1 MSERKKDN
9 RGGAGGTRPAELAI
23 DWELFDKLAGIQC
36 SVSEMAFVLGM
47 HPDTVNEACKRVHG
61 VTADA
66 YRASRAHG
74 GRVALRRRQFEI
86 ALEGNPTMLIWLG
99 KQMLGQADKAEQ
111 RVEHVVRDTREMTRE
126 EVEAELA
133 QLDREETAPAEH

>member
-1 MSERKKDN
+1 MTAKKDR
-9 RGGAGGTRPAELAI
+9 RGGAGGTQPLEHSI
-23 DWELFDKLAGIQC
+23 DWDAFDKLAGLQC
-36 SVSEMAFVLGM
+36 SASEMAFFFGCHHDALN
-47 HPDTVNEACKRVHG
+47 DACKRTHG
-61 VTADA
+61 CTLGE
-66 YRASRAHG
+66 YRATRSHS
-74 GRVALRRRQFEI
+74 GRIALRRKQFEV

-133 QLDREETAPAEH
+133 ELDREQAAPREH

>member
-1 MSERKKDN
+1 MTKRKDN
-9 RGGAGGTRPAELAI
+9 RGGAGGTMPAELRI

-36 SVSEMAFVLGM
+36 SISEMAFVFGL
-47 HPDTVNEACKRVHG
+47 HHDTINDACKRVHG
-61 VTADA
+61 VTADN

-74 GRVALRRRQFEI
+74 GRVALRRRQFEV

-133 QLDREETAPAEH
+133 ELDREQAAPREH